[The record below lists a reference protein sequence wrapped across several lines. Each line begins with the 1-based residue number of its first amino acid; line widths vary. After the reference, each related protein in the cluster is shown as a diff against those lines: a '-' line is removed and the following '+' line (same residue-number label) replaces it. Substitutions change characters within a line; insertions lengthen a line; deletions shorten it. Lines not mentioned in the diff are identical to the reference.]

1 MEFQTIPIMRIFD
14 EDKAK
19 EFYLGFLG
27 MELDWE
33 HRFEDGYPIYMQ
45 VSLGDFVLHLS
56 EHSGDCTP
64 GSKVF
69 VNVSNLDQLFAQ
81 VTAKP
86 YKYNKPS
93 IEDAPWGARCFQT
106 GYCLMNQQTHNNQ
119 ILSPAKSA
127 GCDVNPLRGFPR

>member
-56 EHSGDCTP
+56 EHSGDCTHPWPMSLVAKTRRYRQLHIYDSIYAASDHKVVHLRLYLRPLHTLTYTHLHLFYVVKYTP
-64 GSKVF
+64 GNCGLVRCRRCVF
-69 VNVSNLDQLFAQ
+69 LL
-81 VTAKP
+81 
-86 YKYNKPS
+86 
-93 IEDAPWGARCFQT
+93 G
-106 GYCLMNQQTHNNQ
+106 
-119 ILSPAKSA
+119 
-127 GCDVNPLRGFPR
+127 